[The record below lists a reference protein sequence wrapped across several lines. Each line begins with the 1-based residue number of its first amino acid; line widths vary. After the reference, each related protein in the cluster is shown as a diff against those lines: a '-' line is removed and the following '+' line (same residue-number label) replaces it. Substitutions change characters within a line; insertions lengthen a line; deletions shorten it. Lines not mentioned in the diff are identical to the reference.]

1 MNKNTISEETR
12 NALQNLLATQN
23 LAVLATHGDGQPYTS
38 LVAFAS
44 SDDLKELYFVTAAST
59 RKFANLETHPRAAM
73 MMDNRSNSPADIAHA
88 MAVTATGEAAVAH
101 GKERE
106 RLTEK
111 YLAKHPHLSDFVKS
125 PSTRLI
131 KFNVACYYVVTRFQN
146 VVELH
151 MRK

>member
-1 MNKNTISEETR
+1 MNKNTISEDTR
-12 NALQNLLATQN
+12 NALKNLLATQN

-38 LVAFAS
+38 LVAFVS
-44 SDDLKELYFVTAAST
+44 SDDLRELYFVTSAAT
-59 RKFANLETHPRAAM
+59 RKFANLEAHPRAAM

-88 MAVTATGEAAVAH
+88 MAATATGDVEIAA

-106 RLTEK
+106 ILTEK
-111 YLAKHPHLSDFVKS
+111 YLAKHPHLSEFVKS

-131 KFNVACYYVVTRFQN
+131 KFHVACYYVVTRFQN